1 MTELKLEELKATCE
15 KKKKE
20 LKEALD
26 EYASAKLEQ
35 DYGKYINKFTIC
47 HLNDDHFPIGDK
59 YVFIESISYSP
70 KFVRHIVI
78 QGIGFEK
85 RAGVSCDVTT
95 SLRFSFD
102 TRCYI
107 DTFDE
112 DVEIEIISEQ
122 EWRDKY
128 SECVSELNK
137 YVDTLKCI

>member
-1 MTELKLEELKATCE
+1 MTKLKLEELKATCE

-20 LKEALD
+20 FKKALD
-26 EYASAKLEQ
+26 EYVSAKIEQ

-47 HLNDDHFPIGDK
+47 HLSDDHFPIGDN
-59 YVFIESISYSP
+59 YVFIKSISYSP
-70 KFVRHIVI
+70 KLARHIII

-85 RAGVSCDVTT
+85 RACNVTR

-102 TRCYI
+102 PNCHI

-122 EWRDKY
+122 EWRNKY

-137 YVDTLKCI
+137 NVDTLKFI